1 MITGVK
7 GFNNKLQ
14 CTPEG
19 KVFQY
24 EIGKEYE
31 EPEANACETGFH
43 FCENPLDCFSYYP
56 PGKSRYCEVEGD
68 GKIDKRN
75 DDSKVACS
83 KIKIGAEIGLKSII
97 EGGIEFIFDRTT
109 FSEENSTTGYRSG
122 AQATGHNSGAQAT
135 GDRSGAQATGYRSGA
150 QATGN
155 WSGAQATGD
164 SSGAQA
170 TGDRSGAQATGY
182 RSGAQATGDCSG
194 AQATG
199 DWSGAQAT
207 GDWSGAQATGD
218 WSGAQA
224 TGDCSGAQATGNWSM
239 ATTNGLESASH
250 VDGKD
255 AVAMAIGHKSKAKG
269 TKGSWLVL
277 AEWEQASEGWFIKDM
292 KAIKVDDEQI
302 KADTWYV
309 LKDGEFVEV

>member
-150 QATGN
+150 QATGDC
-155 WSGAQATGD
+155 SGAQATGD
-164 SSGAQA
+164 W
-170 TGDRSGAQATGY
+170 
-182 RSGAQATGDCSG
+182 SG